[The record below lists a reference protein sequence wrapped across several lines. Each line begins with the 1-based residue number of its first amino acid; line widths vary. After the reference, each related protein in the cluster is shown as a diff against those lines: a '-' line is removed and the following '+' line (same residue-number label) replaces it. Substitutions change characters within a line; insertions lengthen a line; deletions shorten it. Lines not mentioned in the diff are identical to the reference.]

1 MADETTAVLELQT
14 STVEEEA
21 PLTEETASDFTGQES
36 DAETPETGE
45 SETFTREDLDK
56 AIAEREEEIRATQR
70 REMEEAAEKQA
81 VAQYTQ
87 RLQQGQQYLTQQGHA
102 QMQRVFD
109 WMKGQIEEGKEVRWT
124 PQVFQSIAGQVT
136 DAAFNLQWQLA
147 EEAFE
152 RKFGKNAI
160 PPEIERR
167 LRTAVAQGNGDA
179 ALDARYDALKHLVR
193 EEVREEIE
201 REEAEKRKTDSVR
214 TAAQTRQERTR
225 PSTPKGDGA
234 PAVRNP
240 SDIIADPNSSLVE
253 KRKAYRDAH
262 GIDPPF

>member
-1 MADETTAVLELQT
+1 MADETTAVLEPET
-14 STVEEEA
+14 SIVEEEA
-21 PLTEETASDFTGQES
+21 PLGETASEPTGQET

-45 SETFTREDLDK
+45 SETFTREDLDR

-109 WMKGQIEEGKEVRWT
+109 WMKTQLDEGKDVRWT
-124 PQVFQSIAGQVT
+124 PQVFQSIAGQMS
-136 DAAFNLQWQLA
+136 DASWNLQWQLA

-152 RKFGKNAI
+152 RKFGKNSI

-167 LRTAVAQGNGDA
+167 LRTAVAQANGDA
-179 ALDARYDALKHLVR
+179 ALDARYDALKHLAR
-193 EEVREEIE
+193 EEVREEVE

-234 PAVRNP
+234 PVVRNP